1 MAVLFSSNEEAIIP
15 FLMIVHLAG
24 FHGLG
29 KNFNIVFFARRLT
42 VSLSYRKSS
51 ESTESPSPNFL
62 QLSSIFI
69 GWNSVQTSQLC
80 CFIFICFNHS
90 FHQTAA
96 FSDLTPGTSAARS
109 SHHWQHP
116 LCLQDY
122 PNATSRRITE
132 PQGLEGNSGHC
143 LVQLPC

>member
-15 FLMIVHLAG
+15 FLMIVHSAG

-62 QLSSIFI
+62 
-69 GWNSVQTSQLC
+69 
-80 CFIFICFNHS
+80 
-90 FHQTAA
+90 
-96 FSDLTPGTSAARS
+96 
-109 SHHWQHP
+109 
-116 LCLQDY
+116 
-122 PNATSRRITE
+122 
-132 PQGLEGNSGHC
+132 
-143 LVQLPC
+143 